1 MISLDSAKPMHLH
14 MQTHTCYSSI
24 EIKLQCVGDR
34 RNTCRQEQM
43 HMRARGHE
51 AALCTLT
58 GGQYSC
64 DILHLRTSA
73 ALECCNSAM
82 LGDVMIP
89 IPQGRMVLDSVLETR
104 QPLLPLHTA
113 LLHRNSTAMD
123 WTSDD

>member
-1 MISLDSAKPMHLH
+1 
-14 MQTHTCYSSI
+14 
-24 EIKLQCVGDR
+24 
-34 RNTCRQEQM
+34 
-43 HMRARGHE
+43 MRARGHE

-58 GGQYSC
+58 GGQQSC
-64 DILHLRTSA
+64 DVLHLRTSA
-73 ALECCNSAM
+73 ALEDCNSAM

-104 QPLLPLHTA
+104 QPLLPLQTA

>member
-1 MISLDSAKPMHLH
+1 MRRRSLLLPTRDLG
-14 MQTHTCYSSI
+14 
-24 EIKLQCVGDR
+24 LVGVD
-34 RNTCRQEQM
+34 EQ
-43 HMRARGHE
+43 RLGVAGNAALVHE
-51 AALCTLT
+51 AAPCTLT
-58 GGQYSC
+58 SGQAEQFLR

-73 ALECCNSAM
+73 ALEYCNSAM

-104 QPLLPLHTA
+104 QPLLPLQTA